1 MTQFITAFFSGSSHG
16 AIYALVSMGLVL
28 VWRGAGVVNFA
39 QMGQAMFTTYIA
51 SQLIMHKYSY
61 WIAFVIALSAG
72 AILGSIVDFGIM
84 RPLSGRKKSA
94 ILASESMRTTI
105 PVIASLGVL
114 GILKALAGIIWAG
127 EERGFPSPVSTNGIK
142 FGTSTLAFTAF
153 DLFVIGIVLITLLLT
168 TLFFTKTGMGLAM
181 RASALNPE
189 VTRLS
194 GVRIKSVRTLSWA
207 ISGAA
212 SSLAGLL
219 ITPSTNLSPN
229 TLDLLLIVG
238 FTAAVIGG
246 LTSLVGSVIGG
257 FAIGYVI
264 SFVNVYSSPE
274 NVFLAILLFLLLMLF
289 LRPQGIFG
297 TKEVRRV

>member
-105 PVIASLGVL
+105 PVIASLGEL

-246 LTSLVGSVIGG
+246 LTSLVGAVIGG

>member
-61 WIAFVIALSAG
+61 WIAFVTALLAG
-72 AILGSIVDFGIM
+72 AILGSIIDFGLM
-84 RPLSGRKKSA
+84 RPLSARKNSA
-94 ILASESMRTTI
+94 LLASESMRTTI

-142 FGTSTLAFTAF
+142 FGTTTLAFTAF

-168 TLFFTKTGMGLAM
+168 TIFFTKTGMGLAM

-207 ISGAA
+207 ISGMA

-246 LTSLVGSVIGG
+246 LTSLVGAVVGG

-274 NVFLAILLFLLLMLF
+274 NVFLAILIFLMLMLF

-297 TKEVRRV
+297 AKEVRRV

>member
-1 MTQFITAFFSGSSHG
+1 MTQFINAFFSVSANG

-51 SQLIMHKYSY
+51 SQLIMNKYSY
-61 WIAFVIALSAG
+61 WVAFVIALLAG
-72 AILGSIVDFGIM
+72 AILASLVDFGLM
-84 RPLSGRKKSA
+84 RPLSARKNSA
-94 ILASESMRTTI
+94 ILSSESMRTTI

-142 FGTSTLAFTAF
+142 IGSSTLAFTAF
-153 DLFVIGIVLITLLLT
+153 DLFVIGIVLVTLFITT
-168 TLFFTKTGMGLAM
+168 IFFTKTGIGLAM
-181 RASALNPE
+181 RAGALNPE

-207 ISGAA
+207 ISGVA

-246 LTSLVGSVIGG
+246 LTSLVGAVVGG

-274 NVFLAILLFLLLMLF
+274 NVFLAILIFLLLMLF

-297 TKEVRRV
+297 SKEVRRV

>member
-1 MTQFITAFFSGSSHG
+1 
-16 AIYALVSMGLVL
+16 
-28 VWRGAGVVNFA
+28 
-39 QMGQAMFTTYIA
+39 
-51 SQLIMHKYSY
+51 
-61 WIAFVIALSAG
+61 
-72 AILGSIVDFGIM
+72 
-84 RPLSGRKKSA
+84 
-94 ILASESMRTTI
+94 
-105 PVIASLGVL
+105 
-114 GILKALAGIIWAG
+114 
-127 EERGFPSPVSTNGIK
+127 
-142 FGTSTLAFTAF
+142 
-153 DLFVIGIVLITLLLT
+153 
-168 TLFFTKTGMGLAM
+168 MGLAM

-194 GVRIKSVRTLSWA
+194 GIRIKSVRTLSWA
-207 ISGAA
+207 ISGVA

-246 LTSLVGSVIGG
+246 LTSLVGAVVGG

-274 NVFLAILLFLLLMLF
+274 NVFLAILIFLMLMLF

>member
-1 MTQFITAFFSGSSHG
+1 
-16 AIYALVSMGLVL
+16 
-28 VWRGAGVVNFA
+28 
-39 QMGQAMFTTYIA
+39 
-51 SQLIMHKYSY
+51 
-61 WIAFVIALSAG
+61 
-72 AILGSIVDFGIM
+72 
-84 RPLSGRKKSA
+84 
-94 ILASESMRTTI
+94 
-105 PVIASLGVL
+105 
-114 GILKALAGIIWAG
+114 
-127 EERGFPSPVSTNGIK
+127 
-142 FGTSTLAFTAF
+142 
-153 DLFVIGIVLITLLLT
+153 
-168 TLFFTKTGMGLAM
+168 MGLAM

-212 SSLAGLL
+212 SSIAGLL

-246 LTSLVGSVIGG
+246 LTSLVGAVIGG